1 MFAPAPIQK
10 FSAARKAAVL
20 LACLVLACFVLT
32 TGGCKKKEVEVPV
45 AEQTDPTE
53 VAVTPAIAEN
63 LKIGHA
69 EMVPMS
75 GDLEVAA
82 KVVTDEHRIARV
94 GSPVSGRIL
103 RMLAFE
109 GEYVRAGSVLAVLHS
124 TDLSQTQ
131 LALVKAHSQQALD
144 EAAEHRAE
152 QLVAADVIGRAE
164 LERRR
169 AESLQANAEAASYRT
184 ELHGLGMGERQIHQ
198 LETTSHLNA
207 EYPIVAPR
215 SGILLKREITV
226 GQVVQPADPAFTIA
240 DLSTVWVEAD
250 VPEEE
255 ASALQKGMEVSVHLP
270 ALPGSQLHGTLAY
283 VAPVVDPV
291 TRTVRV
297 RMDVAN
303 GHGLYKPDELASMSL
318 TGKAVPRLTVP
329 TTAIIREE
337 DKDYVFV
344 QTAPGHFKLR
354 EVTLGQEEDERR
366 VVLQGVAADEQIV
379 TDGAFHLNNQ
389 RKQNA
394 IKGAA

>member
-1 MFAPAPIQK
+1 MFTPAWKSTSPTAMA
-10 FSAARKAAVL
+10 SRRAVL
-20 LACLVLACFVLT
+20 LLCCALLA
-32 TGGCKKKEVEVPV
+32 TGGCKKKEATAPVP
-45 AEQTDPTE
+45 EQTDPTE

-63 LKIGHA
+63 LKVGHP
-69 EMVPMS
+69 EMHPIS

-82 KVVTDEHRIARV
+82 KVVTDEHRIARI
-94 GSPVSGRIL
+94 GSPVAGRIL

-109 GEYVRAGSVLAVLHS
+109 GQYVRAGTVLAVLHS

-144 EAAEHRAE
+144 AAAERRAE

-169 AESLQANAEAASYRT
+169 AESLQANAEAASYRR
-184 ELHGLGMGERQIHQ
+184 ELHGLGMGEHQIHQ
-198 LETTSHLNA
+198 LEATSRLNA

-215 SGILLKREITV
+215 SGTLLERKITV
-226 GQVVQPADPAFTIA
+226 GQVIQPADAVFTVA
-240 DLSTVWVEAD
+240 DLSTVWIEAD

-255 ASALQKGMEVSVHLP
+255 ASVLHKGMEVGVHLP
-270 ALPGSQLHGTLAY
+270 ALPGSQLHGTLSY
-283 VAPVVDPV
+283 VSPVVDPT

-297 RMDVAN
+297 RTDVPN
-303 GHGLYKPDELASMSL
+303 GHGLYKPDELASMNL
-318 TGKAVPRLTVP
+318 TGKAVSRLTVP
-329 TTAIIREE
+329 TTAIVRED
-337 DKDYVFV
+337 DKDYLFV
-344 QTAPGHFKLR
+344 QTSPGHFRMR

-366 VVLQGVAADEQIV
+366 VVLQGVAGSEEIV

-394 IKGAA
+394 LKGAAGA